1 MRSAYKLVDTTA
13 PNDPENTIGLFGN
26 EYFQSHSIDLSARQA
41 ALMHHYLPYTGKT
54 GYSGVTLT
62 KLAIAAACLLYT
74 SAKAA
79 GGGIRTKAPLSRGG
93 CQRS

>member
-62 KLAIAAACLLYT
+62 KLAIAAAAPGMMTIGVANVSDVL
-74 SAKAA
+74 AA
-79 GGGIRTKAPLSRGG
+79 APPVRP
-93 CQRS
+93 